1 MTTRYSILATG
12 TNVKPIIVI
21 GTTMN
26 NGNVEATIQFLQ
38 DAGYTSITV
47 VKLGK

>member
-1 MTTRYSILATG
+1 MTTYSVLATG
-12 TNVKPIIVI
+12 TNVKSIIVI

-26 NGNVEATIQFLQ
+26 KGNVEATIRFLQ
-38 DAGYTSITV
+38 DAGYTSITI